1 MLKCSLAT
9 TSRVP
14 ANIISTGSGNIIP
27 VTQGH
32 KATNAI
38 KATKAML
45 QLTSPTKPSI
55 TPMSNLSMNIQKFL
69 SFSAMWAR
77 TPSL

>member
-1 MLKCSLAT
+1 MLKCSLAA

-14 ANIISTGSGNIIP
+14 ANIISTVIS